1 MNSDES
7 FWSSGQGIG
16 ALSSLLKES
25 EDAAQKYNHSNTETV
40 APMMLNNTSIVTAQ
54 DKKKINK
61 TKEIWKEDEIPTED
75 QLLATNSVGNSLPS
89 PQYEFRYMQS
99 VGTEETYFGLSEMT
113 PASFDCTHLI
123 IKVHF
128 PNSKMR
134 DLDLD
139 VTRNRIKAESRYHRL
154 FTYLPVNV
162 YPDKGEAKFDSKKE
176 VLTVTLAIDN
186 DSDAP

>member
-25 EDAAQKYNHSNTETV
+25 EDAAQKHHSHGETV
-40 APMMLNNTSIVTAQ
+40 APMTLNNTSIVTKP
-54 DKKKINK
+54 KKKLNN
-61 TKEIWKEDEIPTED
+61 TKDIWREDEIPTED
-75 QLLATNSVGNSLPS
+75 QLLATNSIGNSLPA

-99 VGTEETYFGLSEMT
+99 VGTEETYFGLSETT

-162 YPDKGEAKFDSKKE
+162 YPEKGEAKFDSKKE
-176 VLTVTLAIDN
+176 VLTVTLVIDS